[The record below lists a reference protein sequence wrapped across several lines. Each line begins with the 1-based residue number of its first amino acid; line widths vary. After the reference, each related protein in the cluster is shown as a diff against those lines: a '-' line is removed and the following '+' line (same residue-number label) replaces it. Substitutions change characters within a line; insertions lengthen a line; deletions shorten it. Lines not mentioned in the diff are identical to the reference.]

1 MGRLRGSIA
10 VLVALALVWAPTAA
24 AEETP
29 EQQAAAIPTPSCAE
43 GPVEEGE
50 VIVGTD
56 CADHIVVPPTVTYV
70 DGGPGN
76 DTIVGSLTTAAS
88 GSCVTEPGCH
98 EEAGSQTFEGGPGDD
113 FVYGDR
119 GNDIL
124 RGNAGDDRLYGGIG
138 DDRIEGGPGNDWLS
152 GGFGA
157 DTIDG
162 GEGNDYV
169 RGDGTIDYIS
179 DSGGGYDTLSFAT
192 AVTPGFGRGKA
203 PDIPGF
209 PKTPEG

>member
-56 CADHIVVPPTVTYV
+56 CADTIVVPPTVTYV

-88 GSCVTEPGCH
+88 TNCEAPVECH
-98 EEAGSQTFEGGPGDD
+98 LLVGSQTFEGGAGDD
-113 FVYGDR
+113 IVYGDR

-138 DDRIEGGPGNDWLS
+138 DDRLEGGAGKEWLS
-152 GGFGA
+152 GGFRA
-157 DTIDG
+157 ATNDG
-162 GEGNDYV
+162 GEG
-169 RGDGTIDYIS
+169 
-179 DSGGGYDTLSFAT
+179 SGH
-192 AVTPGFGRGKA
+192 GR
-203 PDIPGF
+203 
-209 PKTPEG
+209 